1 MNIFQL
7 TKADFEQIYIDKFEF
22 EYNNNIYNEY
32 TDIIN
37 MKEFNENKVKYCI
50 ENFMNWIEYDTLNLL
65 MFNEFEVK
73 YILNQFYKTYYSSI
87 NSRSNYNKIKYAIIN
102 FVKIK
107 LSISRILNKF
117 LIVYAL
123 FNFILCKILITLI
136 LDFQ

>member
-1 MNIFQL
+1 MNISQL
-7 TKADFEQIYIDKFEF
+7 TKEYFEQIYINKFEF

-102 FVKIK
+102 KLFSIVKNKYNEQNMSRRKSIK
-107 LSISRILNKF
+107 SFNK
-117 LIVYAL
+117 
-123 FNFILCKILITLI
+123 
-136 LDFQ
+136 